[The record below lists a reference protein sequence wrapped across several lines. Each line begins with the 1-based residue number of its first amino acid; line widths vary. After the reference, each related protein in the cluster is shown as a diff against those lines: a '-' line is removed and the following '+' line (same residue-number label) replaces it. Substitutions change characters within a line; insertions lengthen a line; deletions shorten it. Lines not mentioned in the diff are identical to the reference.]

1 MWAFL
6 FALII
11 VVIVI
16 LFVYQFL
23 SNPSPT
29 PTMANVSSSLGTEK
43 ETTATDLESF
53 ENYYRNTLQYKFLQ
67 KAEKVANPTRQ
78 FCDDGNIFVGL
89 DPWNSVP
96 QFGTVLHTLIGYGV
110 RFRNPSDS
118 LYLNPQLAANLHE
131 AMYTIVSHLPFPAP
145 VNQAPWGIQAE
156 WYHFSITMPEVFQN
170 TCIVLRGFYN
180 LDELVIKVFDE
191 YLPLPTFALGWWRTA
206 GNAMRMC
213 LPYSYGQLLRG
224 YSFGQ
229 IKAEEQVQY
238 VLKLI
243 NFPIVVSGNGIH
255 QDFAY
260 FDHTDV
266 RAYGYLINSF
276 FTFDYYNFLFG
287 EATVNMQNIYN
298 SISLIGSRQ
307 GLANPAVLSRNGTH
321 FSNVLGFF
329 IDYLNGV
336 ISGDFSKIL
345 TIRNEKYFGSVVGQ
359 SPEIAYYEADPTNNR
374 HAPLWTMTRKIWA
387 NGARVIPYRSPMLGL
402 ESGILL
408 LGNLSGE
415 VIIPTTG
422 PSTSSFHPAFA
433 YTGICA
439 TKNAGVMA
447 MHARFDALAVEYYS
461 YTLYHRYGMF
471 HMYERIKSLR
481 TLTSTSIRC
490 VVLTKDLTQESRWTS
505 NSNNQVSNGVV
516 TKHHNIVNNGNL
528 GGLSNFD
535 TRTLELINM
544 QSVEQIISSERVNN
558 GKGIT
563 CFSLLVEDALD
574 TDNTT
579 IVRVPDT
586 DAFIVTTNSST
597 IQCIVDFP
605 ILILKDT
612 EHREITINN
621 ATSKS
626 RLTHQLLF
634 EDIEKP
640 LSLASMTIS
649 DLIVPATISKTLN
662 SFYFENVHSNQFKFN
677 Y

>member
-1 MWAFL
+1 MWVFL
-6 FALII
+6 FTIII

-16 LFVYQFL
+16 LFVSQYL
-23 SNPSPT
+23 LNPSPT
-29 PTMANVSSSLGTEK
+29 RAIANISSSLGNEVNR
-43 ETTATDLESF
+43 ANFDLKSF
-53 ENYYRNTLQYKFLQ
+53 EYYYVNTLQYKFLQ

-78 FCDDGNIFVGL
+78 FSDDGNIFVGL
-89 DPWNSVP
+89 DPWNNVP

-110 RFRNPSDS
+110 RFRNPNDS
-118 LYLNPQLAANLHE
+118 LYLNRELATNLYE

-170 TCIVLRGFYN
+170 TCIVLRGFYD

-224 YSFGQ
+224 YSFAQ
-229 IKAEEQVQY
+229 IKAEEQVEY
-238 VLKLI
+238 VLNLI
-243 NFPIVVSGNGIH
+243 NFPIVVFGNGIH

-276 FTFDYYNFLFG
+276 FTFDYYNYLFG
-287 EATVNMQNIYN
+287 ESTVNMQNIYN
-298 SISLIGSRQ
+298 SISLIGSKQ
-307 GLANPAVLSRNGTH
+307 GLANPAVLSRNGAH

-329 IDYLNGV
+329 IDYQNGV

-345 TIRNEKYFGSVVGQ
+345 TIRNDRYFGSVVGQ
-359 SPEIAYYEADPTNNR
+359 SPNIAYYEADPTNNR

-387 NGARVIPYRSPMLGL
+387 NGSRVIPYRTQMLGL

-433 YTGICA
+433 YTAICA
-439 TKNAGVMA
+439 TENAGAMA
-447 MHARFDALAVEYYS
+447 MHARFDAIPVEYYS

-471 HMYERIKSLR
+471 HMYERINSIR
-481 TLTSTSIRC
+481 TITSNSIRC

-516 TKHHNIVNNGNL
+516 TKHHNIANNNSNF
-528 GGLSNFD
+528 SNFD
-535 TRTLELINM
+535 TRLSEAINM
-544 QSVEQIISSERVNN
+544 QTVEQIISAESVNN
-558 GKGIT
+558 GRGMT
-563 CFSLLVEDALD
+563 CFSLLVADALD
-574 TDNTT
+574 QDNTT

-586 DAFIVTTNSST
+586 NAFIITTNSST
-597 IQCIVDFP
+597 IQCIIDFP

-612 EHREITINN
+612 ETREITINN
-621 ATSKS
+621 ATSRS
-626 RLTHQLLF
+626 LHSHELLF
-634 EDIEKP
+634 EDIEEP
-640 LSLASMTIS
+640 LTLASMSIS
-649 DLIVPATISKTLN
+649 DLIVPSSISKTSN
-662 SFYFENVHSNQFKFN
+662 SFQFQNLNGNQFKFN

>member
-6 FALII
+6 FAIII

-16 LFVYQFL
+16 LFVFQFS
-23 SNPSPT
+23 SNPLPAR
-29 PTMANVSSSLGTEK
+29 TMANVSSSLGTE
-43 ETTATDLESF
+43 ERNISDLDAF
-53 ENYYRNTLQYKFLQ
+53 ENYYIKTLQYKFLQ
-67 KAEKVANPTRQ
+67 KAEKIANPTRQ
-78 FCDDGNIFVGL
+78 FSDDGNIFVGL

-110 RFRNPSDS
+110 RFRNPNDS
-118 LYLNPQLAANLHE
+118 LYLDSQLAANLYA
-131 AMYTIVSHLPFPAP
+131 AMFTIVSHLPFPAP

-224 YSFGQ
+224 YSFAQ
-229 IKAEEQVQY
+229 IKAEDQVQY

-276 FTFDYYNFLFG
+276 FTFDYYNYLFG
-287 EATVNMQNIYN
+287 ESTVNMQNIYN

-307 GLANPAVLSRNGTH
+307 GLANPAVLSRNGAH

-329 IDYLNGV
+329 IDYRNGV

-345 TIRNEKYFGSVVGQ
+345 TIRNDKYFGSVVGQ

-387 NGARVIPYRSPMLGL
+387 NGARVIPYRTQMLGL

-408 LGNLSGE
+408 LTNLQGE
-415 VIIPTTG
+415 VVIPTTG

-433 YTGICA
+433 YTAMCA
-439 TKNAGVMA
+439 TENAGVMA
-447 MHARFDALAVEYYS
+447 MHARFDALSIEYYS

-471 HMYERIKSLR
+471 HMYERINAIR
-481 TLTSTSIRC
+481 PVTSSTIRC

-516 TKHHNIVNNGNL
+516 SKHHNIVNNNL

-535 TRTLELINM
+535 TRLLEPINM
-544 QSVEQIISSERVNN
+544 QTVEQIISSELINTGR
-558 GKGIT
+558 GIT

-574 TDNTT
+574 EDNTT
-579 IVRVPDT
+579 VVRVPDT
-586 DAFIVTTNSST
+586 NAFIITTNSST

-605 ILILKDT
+605 IVILKDT
-612 EHREITINN
+612 ETRQITINN
-621 ATSKS
+621 ATSRS

-634 EDIEKP
+634 EDIEEP
-640 LSLASMTIS
+640 LSFGSMSIS
-649 DLIVPATISKTLN
+649 DLIVPSTVTKTSN
-662 SFYFENVHSNQFKFN
+662 SFYFENAHSNQFKFN